1 MVLAGS
7 SQVRCIMNTIPVEIC
22 EYREIHDTAG
32 MCFPFCVFLYVAK
45 GSLSVSFGAEP
56 LMLEHSDLVFLPPGR
71 SLSCSSQGSRI
82 LLLGLSDS
90 FVDDHLN
97 VEKYRLACI
106 ITQGRIFFNAAFF
119 RFCRIIKCLQM
130 QHAYGKL

>member
-97 VEKYRLACI
+97 VRPLPLLI
-106 ITQGRIFFNAAFF
+106 SP
-119 RFCRIIKCLQM
+119 L
-130 QHAYGKL
+130 